1 MSKLVINL
9 LWNDCF
15 FFFVFS
21 SRRRHT
27 RCALV
32 TGVQTCALPISKAR
46 ELRPLL
52 RAEAPEGEKLRSP
65 TPAVDKALKENG
77 LLSLLLPQRWGG
89 AGLSFSDY
97 SRFQIELAKGDMS
110 ISWVAQ
116 IVNGTTWVS
125 SLTSDATQEALFGE
139 GPKSVCGAYNPPGKA
154 RRVAGGWI
162 VHEIGRESCRVRV
175 GQ

>member
-1 MSKLVINL
+1 MISL
-9 LWNDCF
+9 F
-15 FFFVFS
+15 FFS

-27 RCALV
+27 SCALV
-32 TGVQTCALPISKAR
+32 TGVQTCALPI
-46 ELRPLL
+46 
-52 RAEAPEGEKLRSP
+52 
-65 TPAVDKALKENG
+65 

-125 SLTSDATQEALFGE
+125 SLTSNATQEALFGE
-139 GPKSVCGAYNPPGKA
+139 GPKAVFGAYNPPGTA
-154 RRVAGGWI
+154 RRVDGGWI
-162 VHEIGRESCRVRV
+162 VNGAWRYTSGIERAQAGTPVNTAPIECSIL
-175 GQ
+175 